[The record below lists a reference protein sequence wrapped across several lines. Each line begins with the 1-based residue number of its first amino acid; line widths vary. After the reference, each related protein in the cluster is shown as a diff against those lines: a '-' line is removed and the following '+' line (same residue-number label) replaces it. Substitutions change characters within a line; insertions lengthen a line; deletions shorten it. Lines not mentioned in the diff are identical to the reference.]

1 MSTAAEVE
9 TVWDDVWQSVD
20 IAAITGRIY
29 KYAITDSS
37 EAEIEKL
44 LYLTKINFIQALT
57 HRAQRFEMIG
67 AIVYSYLIDVQYVRG
82 KDTTGQ
88 AWTDVRD
95 FFDTLWSVVRSE
107 LTANWTNTVDYWRP
121 QEAPAEI
128 TEGEIAGE
136 KVWIGKFQFNAT
148 KQV

>member
-1 MSTAAEVE
+1 MSTAAQVE
-9 TVWDDVWQSVD
+9 AAWADVWGAPD
-20 IAAITGRIY
+20 IEAATARVY

-57 HRAQRFEMIG
+57 HRAQRFEMLG
-67 AIVYSYLIDVQYVRG
+67 AIVYSYTVDVQYVRG

-95 FFDTLWSVVRSE
+95 FFDTLWDVVREE
-107 LTANWTNTVDYWRP
+107 LSSNWTATVDYWKP
-121 QEAPAEI
+121 QEEPAEI
-128 TEGEIAGE
+128 TESEIAGE
-136 KVWIGKFQFNAT
+136 KVWVGKFQFNAT
-148 KQV
+148 KQI